1 MCDSLG
7 SGQRRERQKRRLP
20 QKSAWDSGLDLEELR
35 ERARSAVAYRFPS
48 CAGLRVPGTCPLEV
62 GVGIIT
68 LEQDLGH
75 GGRRSMCSAAE
86 LNVRLDGCICRG
98 RGKRK
103 SCIQLTCFPGWSG
116 HQIVLSST
124 FKW

>member
-35 ERARSAVAYRFPS
+35 ERARSAIAYRFPS
-48 CAGLRVPGTCPLEV
+48 CPGLRVPGTCPLEM

-68 LEQDLGH
+68 LEQGSW
-75 GGRRSMCSAAE
+75 RSPQHVLCCRAKHETGWLHLQGAGKEEELYSAY
-86 LNVRLDGCICRG
+86 L
-98 RGKRK
+98 
-103 SCIQLTCFPGWSG
+103 
-116 HQIVLSST
+116 LSWLEWPPNST
-124 FKW
+124 FKYF